1 MARKILSFE
10 EYSAKTSAPQ
20 IDETD
25 MEDVAQADVEETEDE
40 VVEEPAEEVE
50 DSEDEV
56 EIEDEES
63 DDDDDDDDDEED
75 ESDDDDELDESED
88 SEVVKT
94 VSEMMSEAYE
104 TCVTEAMAY
113 ESDDYED
120 HTVEGYMKE
129 NAALA
134 AALAVK
140 AMEEAYEQVKD
151 TEMTVEMYEANCNS
165 MKEAYAKKIEELKEA
180 WGK

>member
-20 IDETD
+20 VDETD

-63 DDDDDDDDDEED
+63 DDDDDDDDDE
-75 ESDDDDELDESED
+75 LDESED

-104 TCVTEAMAY
+104 SCVTEACAY

-134 AALAVK
+134 ASLAVK

>member
-10 EYSAKTSAPQ
+10 EYSAQTSAPQ
-20 IDETD
+20 VDETE

-40 VVEEPAEEVE
+40 VVEEPTEDSEEEVE
-50 DSEDEV
+50 V
-56 EIEDEES
+56 EDEES
-63 DDDDDDDDDEED
+63 DDDDGDDDDDDDDE
-75 ESDDDDELDESED
+75 DDELEESED
-88 SEVVKT
+88 SEVIKT
-94 VSEMMSEAYE
+94 VSEMMGEAYE
-104 TCVTEAMAY
+104 SCVTEACAY
-113 ESDDYED
+113 EGDDYED